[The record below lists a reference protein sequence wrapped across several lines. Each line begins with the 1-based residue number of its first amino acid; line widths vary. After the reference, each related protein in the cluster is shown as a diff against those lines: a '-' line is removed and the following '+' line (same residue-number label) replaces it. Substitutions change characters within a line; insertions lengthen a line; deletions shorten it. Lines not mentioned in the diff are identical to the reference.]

1 MAGQAQVTSI
11 EAIEAF
17 RAALILFVSQARPAL
32 EEASAEVVRC
42 RLWVQ
47 NDRRRFWEGE
57 WRQRSKKLEQAQQEW
72 LTARLS
78 GDSATVSLRQMAVQ
92 RARQAV
98 EEAAEKLQRLKRWD
112 RELDNRAAPL
122 LKEIEQLQ
130 SYLATETPL
139 ALAHLTR
146 IIQTLEAYTGAPAS
160 GGSGAAPASSPE
172 KTS

>member
-32 EEASAEVVRC
+32 EEAAAEVVRC

-98 EEAAEKLQRLKRWD
+98 EEAAEKLQQLKRWD

-130 SYLATETPL
+130 SYLAAETPL
-139 ALAHLTR
+139 AIAHLTR
-146 IIQTLEAYTGAPAS
+146 VIQTLEIYTETPAP